1 MKQSVTIFILL
12 LLTFLFPSC
21 GEKADNTGT
30 PLYKSTEISLPDG
43 ISFNWQSLCYSN
55 GSLTLG
61 GWTELDPLHPE
72 LDQEYIVYRLDDG
85 GLVRQESLD
94 GATTASFD
102 LTSGSVDVK
111 AELNNNHIYSYMT
124 IVHKDSGGNT
134 LAEYDCEELFGVD
147 LVLFPTTSPNGIFAI
162 LFAAEADGELYI
174 VSSTGAVRIFP
185 LSSRTSSK
193 PINIIL
199 AKASAL

>member
-30 PLYKSTEISLPDG
+30 PLYKSTEIGLPDG
-43 ISFNWQSLCYSN
+43 ISFNWQSLSYSN

-85 GLVRQESLD
+85 GLVRQGSLG
-94 GATTASFD
+94 GATP
-102 LTSGSVDVK
+102 LHLK
-111 AELNNNHIYSYMT
+111 LNLSYQ
-124 IVHKDSGGNT
+124 G
-134 LAEYDCEELFGVD
+134 LFF
-147 LVLFPTTSPNGIFAI
+147 VLSAQC
-162 LFAAEADGELYI
+162 
-174 VSSTGAVRIFP
+174 GAVHIC
-185 LSSRTSSK
+185 L
-193 PINIIL
+193 
-199 AKASAL
+199 